1 MKVCSEIL
9 NVSIRRDSR
18 KHSFPAMGVEELG
31 IILMEKKLKT
41 RLEKIRKISHD
52 GHTCDSRARG

>member
-31 IILMEKKLKT
+31 IVLMEKNLKT
-41 RLEKIRKISHD
+41 RLEKNQKSQ
-52 GHTCDSRARG
+52 S

>member
-31 IILMEKKLKT
+31 IVLMEKKTQDSL
-41 RLEKIRKISHD
+41 RKNQKNQS
-52 GHTCDSRARG
+52 